1 LHKAVASHSSGRA
14 IATTPVMAIGRAV
27 AKWLRRIGRVGGA
40 LTPHLDPA
48 PEKIVAARLKSF

>member
-1 LHKAVASHSSGRA
+1 
-14 IATTPVMAIGRAV
+14 MAIGRAV